1 MADIENNLF
10 YHILF
15 NGRIPVDRKVQ
26 TLVDAFNAAAGNP
39 AQTREEYSDLVTHLL
54 ERNQELIKNATT
66 KGPGAG
72 EPQAEIARMHY
83 ILGASQAQEFLFDML
98 DKACKQ
104 AGASCLEPEQ
114 MAQTAQTLENLKAR
128 NAGLRELANNP
139 DGLKEFLAIEAAR
152 ESVIAAEPVTVRKS
166 PLKFKK

>member
-1 MADIENNLF
+1 MADIGNNLF

-15 NGRIPVDRKVQ
+15 NGRIPVDRKVE
-26 TLVDAFNAAAGNP
+26 TLVEAFNAAAGDP
-39 AQTREEYSDLVTHLL
+39 AQAREEYSNLVSHLL

-104 AGASCLEPEQ
+104 AGAACLETRQ
-114 MAQTAQTLENLKAR
+114 MEQTAQTLANLKAR

-139 DGLKEFLAIEAAR
+139 DGLKEFLEIEAAR
-152 ESVIAAEPVTVRKS
+152 ESVVADAPVTVRKS
-166 PLKFKK
+166 PIRFKK

>member
-15 NGRIPVDRKVQ
+15 SGRIPFDRKVE
-26 TLVDAFNAAAGNP
+26 TIAEAFNAAARDP
-39 AQTREEYSDLVTHLL
+39 AQAREEYNDLVALLL
-54 ERNQELIKNATT
+54 ERNKALIDNATT

-72 EPQAEIARMHY
+72 EPHAEIARMHY
-83 ILGASQAQEFLFDML
+83 ILGASQAQQFLFEML

-104 AGASCLEPEQ
+104 AGAACLEPQQIEL
-114 MAQTAQTLENLKAR
+114 TAQTLQNLKAR
-128 NAGLRELANNP
+128 NEGLKGLSNNP
-139 DGLKEFLAIEAAR
+139 DGLQEFLAIEAAR
-152 ESVIAAEPVTVRKS
+152 ESVIASEPVTVRKS